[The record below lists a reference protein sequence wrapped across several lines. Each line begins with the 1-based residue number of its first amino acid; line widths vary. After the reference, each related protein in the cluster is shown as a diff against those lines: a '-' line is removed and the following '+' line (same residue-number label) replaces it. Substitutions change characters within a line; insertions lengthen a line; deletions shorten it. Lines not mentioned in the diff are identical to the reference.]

1 MSCPFCAGARKE
13 NYMAT
18 IMIGSARINER
29 GKLSGGVAGDQKQVS
44 SANDT
49 KGEVSMQPFYVHSKG
64 WYILRPKNAALAAK
78 MAERMT
84 AACNNKNIGYD
95 QGNRLG
101 VIIYSINTKTK
112 TE

>member
-49 KGEVSMQPFYVHSKG
+49 KGEVSMQPFYV
-64 WYILRPKNAALAAK
+64 
-78 MAERMT
+78 
-84 AACNNKNIGYD
+84 
-95 QGNRLG
+95 QRL
-101 VIIYSINTKTK
+101 VHPA
-112 TE
+112 TEECSSGRKDG